1 LDGLDID
8 LRREDPAAPP
18 RPPGGGEPVPGVL
31 GKIWEVI
38 MGWAPPML
46 AVLII
51 RSILVEPFQIP
62 SGSMVPTL
70 AIGDYI
76 LVSKLSYGLRVPFTN
91 MEILPLGEP
100 ERGEVIVFLYPPDLA
115 RGVKTDYVKRIVGLP
130 GDTVE
135 VREDVVYVNGVA
147 QARTETGAMSYRDAP
162 KEGCIERTMRQYEED
177 LGGVK
182 HPILQTTE
190 FAGQVADFPPEKVP
204 AGHYF
209 VLGDNRDK
217 SADSRFWK
225 FVPRENV
232 RGKAK
237 WVWLSFDGCAGGSF
251 MGAPRLERI
260 GESIR

>member
-8 LRREDPAAPP
+8 LRREEAAPSAP
-18 RPPGGGEPVPGVL
+18 RSGGSEPPPTL
-31 GKIWEVI
+31 LRKIWDTFL
-38 MGWAPPML
+38 GWGPPML
-46 AVLII
+46 VVLII

-76 LVSKLSYGLRVPFTN
+76 LVSKLSYGLRVPFTDL
-91 MEILPLGEP
+91 ELLPLGEP
-100 ERGEVIVFLYPPDLA
+100 ERGDVIVFLYPPDLA
-115 RGVKTDYVKRIVGLP
+115 RGVRTDYVKRIVGLP

-135 VREDVVYVNGVA
+135 VRGDVVYLNGVA
-147 QARTETGAMSYRDAP
+147 QPRTETGALSYRDAP
-162 KEGCIERTMRQYEED
+162 REGCIERTMRQYEEN

-182 HPILQTTE
+182 HPVLQTNE

-204 AGHYF
+204 EGHYF

-225 FVPRENV
+225 FVPRENI

-237 WVWLSFDGCAGGSF
+237 WVWLSFDGCAGGAAI
-251 MGAPRLERI
+251 GAPRLERI